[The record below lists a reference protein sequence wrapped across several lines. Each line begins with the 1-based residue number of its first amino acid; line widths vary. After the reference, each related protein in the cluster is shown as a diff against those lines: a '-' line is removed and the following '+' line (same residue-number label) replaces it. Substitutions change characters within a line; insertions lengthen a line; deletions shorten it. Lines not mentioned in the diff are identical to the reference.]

1 MAWREGDLDL
11 VLIPLGLFALIAYH
25 MWLWHAT
32 RRCPLGSTIGVNAAA
47 RRIWVF
53 CMMTDNDKKAVL
65 VVQSIRN
72 VLMGST
78 LVATTSVLFSTGV
91 AAVLS
96 STYAIKQPINDATF
110 GAHGEY
116 VTALKFVAL
125 LTAFLLS
132 FLCHTL
138 AICSLNQATFL
149 VNALSQLFVLPSDG
163 SAFDSQHPPVTKD
176 YIVKVLDRGFMLNFM
191 GNRFFYGGIPL
202 VLWIFGPVLA
212 CLSSMLII
220 PILYNMDMVYIEKP
234 KGSKVNGNVE
244 MLTRDSDDGVQV

>member
-32 RRCPLGSTIGVNAAA
+32 RRCPLGSTIG
-47 RRIWVF
+47 
-53 CMMTDNDKKAVL
+53 
-65 VVQSIRN
+65 N

-78 LVATTSVLFSTGV
+78 LVATTSVLFNTGV

-149 VNALSQLFVLPSDG
+149 VNTLSQLFV
-163 SAFDSQHPPVTKD
+163 HPPVTKD

-234 KGSKVNGNVE
+234 KGSKVNGNIE
-244 MLTRDSDDGVQV
+244 MPTRDSDDGMQV